1 MTNRIDTIVR
11 DTVEKIWHDVLEL
24 DGTQHD
30 VSFFDLNGDSISA
43 VRLAARIEEELH
55 VEIDVADIFE
65 DDPTLAELTDTVE
78 SRIGH

>member
-1 MTNRIDTIVR
+1 MTNRIDSIVR
-11 DTVEKIWHDVLEL
+11 DTVEKIWNDVLDL
-24 DGTQHD
+24 DGTDHD
-30 VSFFDLNGDSISA
+30 ASFFDLNGDSISA
-43 VRLAARIEEELH
+43 VRLAARIDEELH

>member
-1 MTNRIDTIVR
+1 MTNRIDTLVA
-11 DTVEKIWHDVLEL
+11 DTVAKIWHDVLDL
-24 DGTQHD
+24 ADNQPD
-30 VSFFDLNGDSISA
+30 ASFFDLDGDSISA
-43 VRLAARIEEELH
+43 VRLAARIEEELR

>member
-1 MTNRIDTIVR
+1 MTNRIDTLVA

-24 DGTQHD
+24 DGQQQD
-30 VSFFDLNGDSISA
+30 ASFFDLDGDSIAA
-43 VRLAARIEEELH
+43 VRLAARIEQELH
-55 VEIDVADIFE
+55 VALDVADIFE

>member
-11 DTVEKIWHDVLEL
+11 DTVEKIWNDVLEL
-24 DGTQHD
+24 DGTQQD